1 MTERLRRADGIGP
14 DLNGLATAIIG
25 ARAGRLVEV
34 FAAKAQAGAKR
45 SYTHG
50 PKRK

>member
-1 MTERLRRADGIGP
+1 MTERLRCADGIGP
-14 DLNGLATAIIG
+14 DLNGLATAITM
-25 ARAGRLVEV
+25 ARAGRQVEV
-34 FAAKAQAGAKR
+34 FGAKAQAGPKR